1 MLSKPLAI
9 MSAAV
14 LIAYNIAS
22 VGYAYRA
29 GQASVQR
36 QQLETF
42 VGELQTA
49 IDRHNVQLMRY
60 DVLAAEFA
68 ANHERTQSQLK
79 QTGDTLNAY
88 LATIDRQKPCLES
101 GAVSLLN
108 QHIRPATQ
116 PAGIAPAAGR
126 SERPAPLRRP
136 AATQCRQ
143 PRRPHRLDQPCHHP
157 IPRLPNP
164 PCLCHRLD

>member
-49 IDRHNVQLMRY
+49 IARHNVQLMRY

-136 AATQCRQ
+136 AATQ
-143 PRRPHRLDQPCHHP
+143 
-157 IPRLPNP
+157 
-164 PCLCHRLD
+164 

>member
-88 LATIDRQKPCLES
+88 LATIDRSRPCLDDT
-101 GAVSLLN
+101 GVSLLN
-108 QHIRPATQ
+108 KAIRPGGNSAHKNAPTASGGKRAT
-116 PAGIAPAAGR
+116 PVP
-126 SERPAPLRRP
+126 RP
-136 AATQCRQ
+136 AATK
-143 PRRPHRLDQPCHHP
+143 
-157 IPRLPNP
+157 
-164 PCLCHRLD
+164 